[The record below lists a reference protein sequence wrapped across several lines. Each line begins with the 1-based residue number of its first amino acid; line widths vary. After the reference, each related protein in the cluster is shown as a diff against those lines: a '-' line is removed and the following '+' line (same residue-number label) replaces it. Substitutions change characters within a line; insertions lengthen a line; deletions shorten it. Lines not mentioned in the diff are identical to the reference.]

1 VEGFLVEFSVPTGA
15 EAEFSSGEVF
25 SVRTYWTFP
34 DAEVQTEF
42 FKVGGLSPGLIAGE
56 GAARGAEVRRAAFG
70 ILALSDVCME
80 SIGEL

>member
-42 FKVGGLSPGLIAGE
+42 FKVGGLSPGLIAG
-56 GAARGAEVRRAAFG
+56 
-70 ILALSDVCME
+70 
-80 SIGEL
+80 